1 MDAKQRIRIVMID
14 PLLGTVEY
22 ALGGLQMRT
31 DAIAD
36 NMANTNTPLYQAKRV
51 AFEDSLSAAI
61 RGGQPV
67 PDADPRVTAGLAI
80 PDSQGNTVHLE
91 TEMSEMTKTALARQ
105 TLTSGFNYK
114 VGLYKIATG
123 NK

>member
-1 MDAKQRIRIVMID
+1 VLD

-36 NMANTNTPLYQAKRV
+36 NMANANTPMYRAKRV
-51 AFEDSLSAAI
+51 NFEDTLASALQN
-61 RGGQPV
+61 GQAV
-67 PDADPRVTAGLAI
+67 PTDAPQVVGDMSI
-80 PDSQGNTVHLE
+80 PDSAGNSVHLE
-91 TEMSEMTKTALARQ
+91 TEMVDISKTALARQ

-114 VGLYKIATG
+114 IGLYKIAT